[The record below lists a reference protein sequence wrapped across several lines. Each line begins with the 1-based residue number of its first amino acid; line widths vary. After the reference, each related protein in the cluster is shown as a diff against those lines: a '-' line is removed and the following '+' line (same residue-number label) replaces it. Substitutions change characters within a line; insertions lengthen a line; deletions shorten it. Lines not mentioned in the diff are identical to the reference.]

1 MMADAVVQFP
11 AHPFWD
17 FAIDAYRRPGVS
29 GACLQLQ
36 EPYHL
41 DVNLLLFCGWTG
53 AFGMGRLSAEEIAR
67 CRDAVAGW
75 HDSVVRGLRGVRRS
89 LKTDFDDLPDEL
101 REIREA
107 LRKQIQAREI
117 DAEHLEQLILVGCV
131 HRVPNDHIGA
141 AEIFADAAANM
152 TAYCRALDARLDESD
167 CAALAVILGAMF
179 PQQTAEA
186 ASAAIA
192 AAALG

>member
-1 MMADAVVQFP
+1 MIEFP

-17 FAIDAYRRPGVS
+17 FAIEAYRRPGVS
-29 GACLQLQ
+29 AACLELQ

-53 AFGMGRLSAEEIAR
+53 AFGMGRLSDEEIAR

-75 HDSVVRGLRGVRRS
+75 HDNVVRGLRGVRRI
-89 LKTDFDDLPDEL
+89 LKSGFDDLPGHL
-101 REIREA
+101 GEIRES

-117 DAEHLEQLILVGCV
+117 DAEHLEQLILVDCV
-131 HRVPNDHIGA
+131 HRVRNDHLSA

-152 TAYCRALDARLDESD
+152 TAYCRALGARLDSTD
-167 CAALAVILGAMF
+167 RAALAVILGAMF
-179 PQQTAEA
+179 PQQSAEA
-186 ASAAIA
+186 VRAAIEA
-192 AAALG
+192 AA

>member
-1 MMADAVVQFP
+1 MADAVVQFP
-11 AHPFWD
+11 EHPFWN
-17 FAIDAYRRPGVS
+17 FAIEAYRRPGVS

-53 AFGMGRLSAEEIAR
+53 AFGMGRLSGEEIAR

-75 HDSVVRGLRGVRRS
+75 HDSVVRGLRGVRRI
-89 LKTDFDDLPDEL
+89 LKTDFDELPDEL
-101 REIREA
+101 GEIREA
-107 LRKQIQAREI
+107 LRKHIQAREI

-131 HRVPNDHIGA
+131 HRVPNDHLDA
-141 AEIFADAAANM
+141 AEKFADAAANM
-152 TAYCRALDARLDESD
+152 TAYCRALDARLDEAD

-179 PQQTAEA
+179 PQQTAKA
-186 ASAAIA
+186 AGAAIA
-192 AAALG
+192 AAAQG